1 MQANIQLILQ
11 HHLPVRPLHHMQR
24 TRGMHVV
31 EGHDDELDRQ
41 LVEEEEAIEEWV
53 YLFIINYIIEP
64 AG

>member
-1 MQANIQLILQ
+1 M
-11 HHLPVRPLHHMQR
+11 PVVRPRHHMQR

-53 YLFIINYIIEP
+53 YLFNK
-64 AG
+64 GVFT